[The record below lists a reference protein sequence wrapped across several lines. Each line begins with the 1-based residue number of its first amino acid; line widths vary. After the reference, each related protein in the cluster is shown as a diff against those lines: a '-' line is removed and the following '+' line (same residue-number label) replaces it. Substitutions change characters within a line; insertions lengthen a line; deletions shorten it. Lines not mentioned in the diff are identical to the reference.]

1 MDDND
6 LDLLQSKKI
15 ENHNIFSPQYP
26 KQKPPHLLQELLA
39 MDGNYELHTY
49 PLVQYNRLMTSFTNF
64 LDGAKI
70 VELIRKKLLL
80 RDGKTKQKQASID

>member
-1 MDDND
+1 
-6 LDLLQSKKI
+6 
-15 ENHNIFSPQYP
+15 
-26 KQKPPHLLQELLA
+26 
-39 MDGNYELHTY
+39 
-49 PLVQYNRLMTSFTNF
+49 MTSFTNF